1 MSSISNMFSVF
12 QHKKTIAGILGC
24 IVFLVIACWD
34 KDSLQ
39 NRAIAMALLM
49 VVFWIFEV
57 VPIYVTA
64 LIPLVLCTPLS
75 LLDPTELALAY
86 GNNNVYLFLGGFI
99 LALALEKWNVHHQI
113 ASRILAIMGSTKSK
127 ILLGFGLSSYLLSM
141 WISNTATTLMMLP
154 MAISIIQAQ
163 KESEES
169 NRFSLL
175 LMLTVAYAASIGG
188 MATLVGSPPNTQMA
202 GTLESTFGIEISFWE
217 WMRIGLPLSLIVFM
231 VLNGFFQI
239 ILGSQRNE
247 KILINIQ
254 QAQWTTPQ
262 KRVLF
267 TFAIV
272 IFLWVTRGLIVDYTG
287 ISFKDSSVAILG
299 GIVLF
304 LIPSNNKSDKLLQ
317 WKDTVKIPWGILV
330 LFGGGIA
337 LASSLEKSQVLEL
350 IFQSTNSLSSWHY
363 IYLLLLIISISIFA
377 TELMSNLALVSVL
390 VPIIAMLALGMGQ
403 SIFAFCVPL
412 TLAASCAF
420 MMPISTPPN
429 AIVFSSGK
437 VSIKQM
443 ATYGF
448 FMNIFSILIILLFS
462 YLKA

>member
-1 MSSISNMFSVF
+1 MNLISSMGQLF
-12 QHKKTIAGILGC
+12 QHKKTIAGILGF
-24 IVFLVIACWD
+24 VAFVIISCWD
-34 KDSLQ
+34 QNALQ
-39 NRAIAMALLM
+39 NRAVAMALLM

-64 LIPLVLCTPLS
+64 LIPLVLCTPLG
-75 LLDPTELALAY
+75 LLDPSELALAY

-99 LALALEKWNVHHQI
+99 LALALEKWGVHHQI
-113 ASRILAIMGSTKSK
+113 ASRILSIMGSTKSN
-127 ILLGFGLSSYLLSM
+127 ILIGFGLSSYLLSM

-154 MAISIIQAQ
+154 MALSIIQTQ
-163 KESEES
+163 KDSEYS

-202 GTLESTFGIEISFWE
+202 GTLSNTFGIEISFWE
-217 WMRIGLPLSLIVFM
+217 WMRIGLPVSLIVFM
-231 VLNGFFQI
+231 ILNIFFQI
-239 ILGSQRNE
+239 ILGSQRKE
-247 KILINIQ
+247 KVLINIHQ
-254 QAQWTTPQ
+254 TKWTAPQ
-262 KRVLF
+262 KRVLI
-267 TFAIV
+267 TFALV

-304 LIPSNNKSDKLLQ
+304 LIPAKQKSEKLLQ
-317 WKDTVKIPWGILV
+317 WKDTIKIPWGILV

-337 LASSLEKSQVLEL
+337 LASSLEKSHVLEL
-350 IFQSTNSLSSWHY
+350 IFQSASSLSSWEY

-390 VPIIAMLALGMGQ
+390 VPIIAMLSVGMGL
-403 SIFAFCVPL
+403 SVLALCLPL

-443 ATYGF
+443 AAYGF
-448 FMNIFSILIILLFS
+448 FMNVFSVLIILLYS
-462 YLKA
+462 YFFM